1 MERQPSYG
9 ELVMLSDM
17 FEKQS
22 EEKAINWTDLEVK
35 DEAYQDFCVQWITGE
50 DNPEILLCGYGYEL
64 SDVKETA

>member
-22 EEKAINWTDLEVK
+22 EEKGINWTDLEVK
-35 DEAYQDFCVQWITGE
+35 DEAYQDFCV
-50 DNPEILLCGYGYEL
+50 
-64 SDVKETA
+64 